1 MPKKLHHTSMARGRG
16 VSITEG
22 GGKQTSLEHRA
33 ELSNRQEYRDTKDL
47 FLLLL
52 SSLVTDWKEVTA
64 AKSYSQKATLP
75 LAGEMRKGGRML
87 SDGAAQ
93 IMTLPCQAV

>member
-1 MPKKLHHTSMARGRG
+1 MSKKLHHISMARGRG
-16 VSITEG
+16 ISVTEG
-22 GGKQTSLEHRA
+22 GEKQTSLEHRA
-33 ELSNRQEYRDTKDL
+33 ELSNRQECRGTKDL

-87 SDGAAQ
+87 SEGAAQ
-93 IMTLPCQAV
+93 IMTLPG